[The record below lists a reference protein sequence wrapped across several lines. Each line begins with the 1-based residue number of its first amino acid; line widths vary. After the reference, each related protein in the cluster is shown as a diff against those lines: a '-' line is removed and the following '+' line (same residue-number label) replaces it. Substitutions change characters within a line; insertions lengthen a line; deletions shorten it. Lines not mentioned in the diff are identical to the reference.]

1 MPFDTT
7 HGVNGLFS
15 GVKGSVSGVNVVQI
29 KSYLSEYDNLHTVF
43 VYIFVWVRIFTRPP
57 LMKLSRN
64 PNTITHMLPLWKGV
78 LYVFLCLF
86 LFSFTSLLAQSPEDS
101 IQIAQKWDEV
111 NAHFAAGQYRE
122 ALSAMR
128 AMRPLFNHYPPSKQD
143 KVANY
148 YRSISHGHHALGAYD
163 SSLIYGRRSWEG
175 FRASLGD
182 TNRIT
187 IDLHYEVGYLF
198 HQLLSYDSALV
209 HYQDALAEY
218 EAFLGTD
225 TDDVPLTLHQI
236 AMVYQNL
243 GMHEDALPYERRA
256 YQLWKQLYGVNSDR
270 VLTSTRSLGGLY
282 QDMDQHDQSI
292 LYAQEGFAIAE
303 RLYADAP
310 DRQVKHALR
319 LVSAYRNAGQ
329 DSLTLHWINQA
340 EKLFNRSGE
349 GRGEYYAWI
358 ASNRSMSHRKQKEFP
373 QAIRYMKQAVQ
384 AMETKAQQG
393 ALGKIYQADF
403 YIQLA
408 QTYLEAGQ
416 PDSVQGLLQLAGD
429 IYRAYYP
436 RRNFYVSYELAHLA
450 FERRDTAALVPHS
463 IRLLADIQGTP
474 PLNSLSA
481 MLTRPIESYPQA
493 RSITTLLR
501 QGDWFWVLYEQYG
514 DPTYLRWSQ
523 LAFEQLDRWYD
534 PLRSNRV
541 QPTPQ
546 MASFRKWISKG
557 LLRCYAAQYMVH
569 HDPNFLK
576 QAFAAAEYG
585 NSFALFNHLRH
596 QTHLQYAGV
605 PDSLIQQEAS
615 LRAQLSYL
623 STTYLTQSHTDT
635 IAGKQLKLLQQQY
648 EGLMAHLQDKHPA
661 YFSLLVQ
668 EPVGLETFQS
678 MLNRDQGAVVLI
690 LSDSVLYSFALAS
703 DQATCQATPL
713 PADFQT
719 QLQAYRQVLTDY
731 PAYLKD
737 PNLLSQQIGESGYAL
752 YEMLL
757 AQSLAQLPDK
767 TEELLL
773 IPNGE
778 LSQIPFET
786 LLTQAPA
793 SATGSFADF
802 PFLLKSYNLVYG
814 YSASLYWDQHHADR
828 RSSNIN
834 KLASFA
840 PSYRSDFLAS
850 LPASEQSHINMLVR
864 EGWYDLKGAQ
874 GEAEAI
880 ADMWQGDLF
889 LADQASKQQF
899 LKAAPA
905 YGLLH
910 LAMHTSVQPQNPLL
924 SSLIFSETDSDSLR
938 RLYAAELFG
947 LQLQAEMVV
956 LSGCNTGFGTE
967 DAGLGN
973 FSLAKA
979 FQYAGSPSVIMS
991 LWKVPDAATQQVMLQ
1006 FYQGLK
1012 AGGRKSASLR
1022 DAKLSYL
1029 EEVMSPE
1036 QTHPIYWAGFIASGN
1051 NEPLYQHP
1059 FPLWWVLLSLGLVVL
1074 GGLGYVNWKNTK
1086 GN

>member
-1 MPFDTT
+1 M
-7 HGVNGLFS
+7 
-15 GVKGSVSGVNVVQI
+15 
-29 KSYLSEYDNLHTVF
+29 
-43 VYIFVWVRIFTRPP
+43 
-57 LMKLSRN
+57 
-64 PNTITHMLPLWKGV
+64 
-78 LYVFLCLF
+78 FLCFF
-86 LFSFTSLLAQSPEDS
+86 LLSLNSLLAQSPEDS
-101 IQIAQKWDEV
+101 ARIAQKWDEI
-111 NAHFAAGQYRE
+111 NAQYASGAYQD
-122 ALSAMR
+122 ALTSMR
-128 AMRPLFNHYPPSKQD
+128 ALRPLMNLYPASRQD
-143 KVANY
+143 KMANY
-148 YRSISHGHHALGAYD
+148 YRSIGHVHYAIGAYD

-187 IDLHYEVGYLF
+187 IDLHYELGYLF
-198 HQLLSYDSALV
+198 HQVFSYDSALV
-209 HYQDALAEY
+209 HYQSALAEY
-218 EAFLGTD
+218 ETFLGED

-243 GMHEDALPYERRA
+243 GMYEEALPFETRA
-256 YQLWKQLYGVNSDR
+256 YQLWKQLNGVNSDR
-270 VLTSTRSLGGLY
+270 VLTATGSLGGLY
-282 QDMDQHDQSI
+282 QNMDQHDQSI
-292 LYAQEGFAIAE
+292 LYAQEGFAIAQ
-303 RLYADAP
+303 RLYADVP
-310 DRQVKHALR
+310 DRQVSHALR
-319 LVSAYRNAGQ
+319 LASAYRNTGQ
-329 DSLTLHWINQA
+329 DSLAIHWINEA
-340 EKLFNRSGE
+340 EQLFNQSGKA
-349 GRGEYYAWI
+349 RGESYAWI
-358 ASNRSMSHRKQKEFP
+358 ASNRSKTYRKQKEYP
-373 QAIRYMKQAVQ
+373 QAIHSMEQAVQ

-408 QTYLEAGQ
+408 QTYMEAGQ
-416 PDSVQGLLQLAGD
+416 YDSIQGLLQLAGD
-429 IYRAYYP
+429 IYHEYYP
-436 RRNFYVSYELAHLA
+436 QRNFYVSYELAHLA
-450 FERRDTAALVPHS
+450 FLRRDTTALVPHA
-463 IRLLADIQGTP
+463 IQLLADIQGEP
-474 PLNSLSA
+474 QLNSLTA
-481 MLTRPIESYPQA
+481 MLSRPIERYPET

-501 QGDWFWVLYEQYG
+501 QADWFWVVYEQYG
-514 DPTYLRWSQ
+514 DPTYLIWSQ

-557 LLRCYAAQYMVH
+557 LLRCYAAHYLVNK
-569 HDPNFLK
+569 DPVFLK

-605 PDSLIQQEAS
+605 PDSLIQAEAS

-623 STTYLTQSHTDT
+623 STTYLTQLHTDT
-635 IAGKQLKLLQQQY
+635 LAGKQLKRLQQQY

-668 EPVGLETFQS
+668 EPVGMETFQS
-678 MLNRDQGAVVLI
+678 MLRSDQGAVVLI
-690 LSDSVLYSFALAS
+690 HADSVLYSFALAA
-703 DQATCQATPL
+703 DQVDCQAIPL
-713 PADFQT
+713 PTDFQK
-719 QLQAYRQVLTDY
+719 QLQAYRQALTDY
-731 PAYLKD
+731 SAYLKN
-737 PNLLSQQIGESGYAL
+737 PALLSQEIGDSGYEL
-752 YEMLL
+752 FELLL
-757 AQSLAQLPDK
+757 AQSLLQLPDGM
-767 TEELLL
+767 EELLL
-773 IPNGE
+773 IPSGE

-786 LLTQAPA
+786 LLTQPPKNAQ
-793 SATGSFADF
+793 GSFAEF

-814 YSASLYWDQHHADR
+814 YSASLYWDQHHAKR
-828 RSSNIN
+828 RSTYVN

-850 LPASEQSHINMLVR
+850 LPASEQSHIDMLVR

-880 ADMWQGDLF
+880 ADMWEGDLF

-899 LKAAPA
+899 LKEAPA

-910 LAMHTSVQPQNPLL
+910 LAMHTSVQPKNPLL

-956 LSGCNTGFGTE
+956 LSGCNTGFETE

-1006 FYQGLK
+1006 FYEGLR

-1036 QTHPIYWAGFIASGN
+1036 QTHPIYWAGFITSGN
-1051 NEPLYQHP
+1051 NEPLSRST
-1059 FPLWWVLLSLGLVVL
+1059 FPLWWGFLSLGVVIL
-1074 GGLGYVNWKNTK
+1074 AGLGYAKWKNVK
-1086 GN
+1086 RN